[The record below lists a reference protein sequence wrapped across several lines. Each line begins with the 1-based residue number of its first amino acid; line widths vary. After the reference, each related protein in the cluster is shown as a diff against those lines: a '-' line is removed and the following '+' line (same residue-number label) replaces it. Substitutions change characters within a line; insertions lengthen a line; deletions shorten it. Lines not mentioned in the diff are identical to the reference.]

1 MNYFTLDF
9 RLKEFGLADPKI
21 SFCFNMPKL
30 ILSVFRN
37 YNWNDLPPEIEI
49 PLLPFL
55 SCASIV
61 LGSSLL
67 NWLTL
72 QWYKMLPNKFLF
84 ADLWKAAD
92 GANGITQK
100 KNSTYSVQGPGR
112 RYFWIGVRKVLLF
125 QSQPCCLKNSV
136 LHKLRS
142 EAILDVRFPYSPSS
156 SKILKQLPIKIF
168 LRENVYYFISFLL
181 LL

>member
-1 MNYFTLDF
+1 MNYFTLDL
-9 RLKEFGLADPKI
+9 RLKEFGLGDPKI
-21 SFCFNMPKL
+21 SFYVNMPKL

-37 YNWNDLPPEIEI
+37 YNWNNLPPEIEI

-55 SCASIV
+55 SCASLV

-67 NWLTL
+67 NCFTL
-72 QWYKMLPNKFLF
+72 QGYKMLPNKFLF

-92 GANGITQK
+92 GANGIAQK

-112 RYFWIGVRKVLLF
+112 RYFWIGVRKVLL

-136 LHKLRS
+136 LHQLRS
-142 EAILDVRFPYSPSS
+142 EAILDVRLPYSPSS
-156 SKILKQLPIKIF
+156 SKILKQLTIKIF
-168 LRENVYYFISFLL
+168 LRKYVLFY
-181 LL
+181 